1 MCIRDSVIT
10 ISVSASE
17 NIQTPTVTI
26 AGNAAAIASGSNGER
41 VYTATYM
48 MQSSDNTGVI
58 PFTVDFS
65 DMANNDGT
73 QVTAVANDADGN
85 VTFDKQAPSF
95 TAVTIASNNSN
106 DATLAVVN
114 DVITVTLTS
123 DEAIK
128 TGADPTV
135 TINGNTATVRFWE
148 RGAQTQFVLGKIF
161 PMIGPNE
168 NSGVFFQGALGFM
181 YHKIRIEDIGNN
193 SPQLSADMLKG
204 YDRLCMGLTT
214 SQCVGYRYFSNN
226 HKINFF
232 VGIEFIQA
240 FTQDVRMY
248 DYNSQTSYE
257 DNRFDLLSGLKF
269 GWTIPLYKKSD
280 NQYYYY

>member
-1 MCIRDSVIT
+1 MKTKQFFFLLIGFYQIPLFAQEDIKESKIRIPAINLNIGFHTPGGDLSDRFGSSTLFGIGFQLKNEKNFYWGLDIAALAGSDVREDNIIDIIVADSTDI
-10 ISVSASE
+10 I
-17 NIQTPTVTI
+17 
-26 AGNAAAIASGSNGER
+26 
-41 VYTATYM
+41 
-48 MQSSDNTGVI
+48 D
-58 PFTVDFS
+58 
-65 DMANNDGT
+65 
-73 QVTAVANDADGN
+73 
-85 VTFDKQAPSF
+85 
-95 TAVTIASNNSN
+95 
-106 DATLAVVN
+106 
-114 DVITVTLTS
+114 
-123 DEAIK
+123 
-128 TGADPTV
+128 
-135 TINGNTATVRFWE
+135 INGNTATVRLWE
-148 RGAQTQFVLGKIF
+148 RGAQTQFILGKIF
-161 PMIGPNE
+161 PVIGPNE

-257 DNRFDLLSGLKF
+257 DNRVDLLSGLKF

>member
-1 MCIRDSVIT
+1 MKTKQFFFLLIGFYQISLFAQEDIKESKIRIPAINLNIGFHTPGGDLSDRFGSSTLFGIGFQLKNEKNFYWGFDIAALAGSDVKEDNIIDIIVADST
-10 ISVSASE
+10 
-17 NIQTPTVTI
+17 
-26 AGNAAAIASGSNGER
+26 
-41 VYTATYM
+41 
-48 MQSSDNTGVI
+48 
-58 PFTVDFS
+58 
-65 DMANNDGT
+65 
-73 QVTAVANDADGN
+73 
-85 VTFDKQAPSF
+85 
-95 TAVTIASNNSN
+95 
-106 DATLAVVN
+106 
-114 DVITVTLTS
+114 DVIDV
-123 DEAIK
+123 
-128 TGADPTV
+128 
-135 TINGNTATVRFWE
+135 NGNTATVRFWE
-148 RGAQTQFVLGKIF
+148 RGAQSQFVLGKIF
-161 PMIGPNE
+161 PVIGPNE
-168 NSGVFFQGALGFM
+168 NSGVFFQGGLGFM